1 MANRISIYEELQVE
15 KYLYD
20 LYLLWGRN
28 LEESM
33 CISEGWIVYLDGKE
47 KYRYDIGDAEYWQYV
62 QENVKRR
69 FAELRTVRNIMVS

>member
-33 CISEGWIVYLDGKE
+33 CISEGWIVYLDE
-47 KYRYDIGDAEYWQYV
+47 KKNIGMISEMQNIGNMYR
-62 QENVKRR
+62 K
-69 FAELRTVRNIMVS
+69 M

>member
-33 CISEGWIVYLDGKE
+33 CISEGWDCVS
-47 KYRYDIGDAEYWQYV
+47 RW
-62 QENVKRR
+62 KRKIS
-69 FAELRTVRNIMVS
+69 V

>member
-47 KYRYDIGDAEYWQYV
+47 NIGMISEMQNIGNMYR
-62 QENVKRR
+62 K
-69 FAELRTVRNIMVS
+69 M

>member
-47 KYRYDIGDAEYWQYV
+47 KYRNNFDRYKEAFFW
-62 QENVKRR
+62 
-69 FAELRTVRNIMVS
+69 LRGV